1 MLQRRILQVGLAV
14 ALMAVPATASTFVAM
29 DQAEL
34 VAASDAV
41 IQGEVLEVHS
51 FWTKGGTAVVTEAR
65 ILVEEVVAGQ
75 APSEVVVRTF
85 GGQVGD
91 YRLEA
96 HGFPTF
102 QEGQRLLLF
111 LHTAKDATLQVTGYR
126 LGEYRVARGDRG
138 QMIAMPTL
146 EPGVRLIGRDGLP
159 APRPEVVPL
168 ETLKSQIRGLAD
180 RTPARERI
188 K

>member
-1 MLQRRILQVGLAV
+1 MLQRRILQVGLV
-14 ALMAVPATASTFVAM
+14 IVLMAAPATASTFVAM

-41 IQGEVLEVHS
+41 IQGEVLEVYS
-51 FWTKGGTAVVTEAR
+51 FWNHGGNAVVTEAR

-85 GGQVGD
+85 GGRVGD
-91 YRLEA
+91 YTLEA

-102 QEGQRLLLF
+102 QEGQRVVLF
-111 LHTAKDATLQVTGYR
+111 VHRAPDATLQVTGYR
-126 LGEYRVARGDRG
+126 LGEYRVARGDHG
-138 QMIAMPTL
+138 QLVAYPTL
-146 EPGVRLIGRDGLP
+146 EAGVRLVHADGKP
-159 APRPEVVPL
+159 APRPEAVPL
-168 ETLKSQIRGLAD
+168 ETLKSQIRGVAD

>member
-1 MLQRRILQVGLAV
+1 MLQRRILRVGLV
-14 ALMAVPATASTFVAM
+14 IALMAAPATASTFVAM

-41 IQGEVLEVHS
+41 VQGEVLEVHS
-51 FWTKGGTAVVTEAR
+51 FWNKGGTAVVTEAR
-65 ILVEEVVAGQ
+65 ILVEEVVAGK
-75 APSEVVVRTF
+75 ADSEIVVRTF
-85 GGQVGD
+85 GGRVGD
-91 YRLEA
+91 YHLEA

-111 LHTAKDATLQVTGYR
+111 VHRGQDSALRVTGYR

-138 QMIAMPTL
+138 EMIAMPTL
-146 EPGVRLIGRDGLP
+146 EAGVRLIGRDGLP

-168 ETLKSQIRGLAD
+168 ETLKSQIRGHAA
-180 RTPARERI
+180 RTPARERV